1 MYIRESCICYMLPS
15 AVPLLLAACAQ
26 AARGSACMFRSPG
39 AALKVAS
46 LKLSTA
52 SLQLVAHVR
61 VHAIAGQP
69 SSSAHT
75 SANEFSCKQLKHTA
89 QHSHA
94 ENVQT
99 SSEHASALQ

>member
-26 AARGSACMFRSPG
+26 AARGGACMFRSPG

-75 SANEFSCKQLKHTA
+75 SANELSCKLTQAAFACRKCA
-89 QHSHA
+89 
-94 ENVQT
+94 NVQ
-99 SSEHASALQ
+99 